1 MSQEKPT
8 TYTAEFR
15 ASAVKLANES
25 DQSVAQTAKD
35 LGINVNTLHTW
46 IGKYSRPK
54 ESDKTV
60 RTDEHLYEELKR
72 LKKENAR
79 LIEERDLL
87 KNRLPGSPTP
97 YAKKQVVPYTH
108 LTRGHWPTA
117 FWRLN
122 PRQKTWPMGSC
133 GPNCGGTSSDPV

>member
-1 MSQEKPT
+1 MSQEKPN

-60 RTDEHLYEELKR
+60 RTDEHLYTMPGYSVLKW
-72 LKKENAR
+72 LAN
-79 LIEERDLL
+79 
-87 KNRLPGSPTP
+87 G
-97 YAKKQVVPYTH
+97 
-108 LTRGHWPTA
+108 
-117 FWRLN
+117 
-122 PRQKTWPMGSC
+122 MM
-133 GPNCGGTSSDPV
+133 SS